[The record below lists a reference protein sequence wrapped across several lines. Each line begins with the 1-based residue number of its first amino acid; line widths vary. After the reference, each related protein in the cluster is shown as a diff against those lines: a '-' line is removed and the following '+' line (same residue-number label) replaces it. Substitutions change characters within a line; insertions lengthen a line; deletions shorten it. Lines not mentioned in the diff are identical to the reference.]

1 MKVKLSEGNGG
12 REMNLLIKEIISR
25 FGFGNGGWKNKDD
38 DSATFKL
45 REGFLFFTTDSYTV
59 NPLFFKGGNIGDL
72 AFNGTVNDI
81 LVQGGKP
88 LGVSLSL
95 IIEEG
100 FPKEDLFK
108 IMESVGKA
116 SEKIKVPVVTGD
128 TKVVEKGKVDGIFIT
143 SSGIGIS
150 DKVLDRN
157 LEERDVVIV
166 SGGLGEHGAVILA
179 ERYGFEIDLESDTK
193 ALYEEMEG
201 IKDIVKYSK
210 DITRGG
216 LASSLNEI
224 AKRYRKGVLV
234 YEEKIPVIRQVK
246 GIGDVLGVDVLSL
259 ASEGRMVCVVSK
271 ENSRK
276 VLEHL
281 RKYNKD
287 ASVIG
292 EISKDIDEGD
302 VVIQTKYGKRFLP
315 EPSGNLVPRIC

>member
-1 MKVKLSEGNGG
+1 MKIRLSEGNGG
-12 REMNLLIKEIISR
+12 REMNLLIKEIVSR
-25 FGFGNGGWKNKDD
+25 FGLKDKGWRNKDD

-45 REGFLFFTTDSYTV
+45 KEGFLFFTTDSYTV
-59 NPLFFKGGNIGDL
+59 SPLFFKGGNIGDL

-100 FPKEDLFK
+100 FSKEKLFK
-108 IMESVGKA
+108 IMESIGKA
-116 SEKIKVPVVTGD
+116 SERIKVPVVTGD

-150 DKVLDRN
+150 EKVIDED
-157 LEERDVVIV
+157 LEEGDVVIV

-179 ERYGFEIDLESDTK
+179 ERYGFETDLESDTK
-193 ALYEEMEG
+193 ALYGEMEG

-210 DITRGG
+210 DVTRGG

-224 AKRYRKGVLV
+224 AKKCGKGIMVFE
-234 YEEKIPVIRQVK
+234 YKIPFKKEVK
-246 GIGDVLGVDVLSL
+246 GIGDILGIDVFSL
-259 ASEGRMVCVVSK
+259 ASEGRLVCVASK
-271 ENSRK
+271 EKSEK
-276 VLEHL
+276 VLNHL
-281 RKYNKD
+281 RKYNKY

-292 EISKDIDEGD
+292 EISGEVDERD
-302 VVIQTKYGKRFLP
+302 VVIQTKYGKRLLP